1 MIKRSSG
8 GSLYGSPPCWPQAM
22 IESFI
27 KYDELCCRPRKQLKG
42 ENVEVPLFGAND
54 KKFATIAEEESGSLI
69 GESPY
74 SRVQ

>member
-1 MIKRSSG
+1 
-8 GSLYGSPPCWPQAM
+8 M

-54 KKFATIAEEESGSLI
+54 KKFPTIAEEESGSLI
-69 GESPY
+69 GQSPY

>member
-1 MIKRSSG
+1 
-8 GSLYGSPPCWPQAM
+8 M

-69 GESPY
+69 GQSLH